1 MTAFDTY
8 LKQAPINFRNRMKK
22 NEFLALLQRYNL
34 GDTNS
39 EEYKK
44 LLNYYES
51 FQTNAEWDE
60 LLGSKEEIEKR
71 MLLRIQ
77 KSLNAEVIKEIPLR
91 PFYSRTI
98 FKLAAAASIVLLI
111 SIAALFKT
119 NEIVKGNM
127 PTDFPKAETISIGSD
142 KATLTLEDGSAVA
155 LEKGKNYN
163 KGNVKSNGE
172 KLVYNAKGKSKVIA
186 NNILTIPRGGQF
198 FVQLADSTKVW
209 LNSESQL
216 KYPVAFTEGETRQV
230 ELIYGEAYFEVS
242 PSTKHKGAKFKVKTQ
257 MQNVEVIGTEFN
269 IKAYKN
275 ENAIYTTLVKGKVAI
290 DNTKVKEILKPSEQ
304 SVIGKNGNDIIISK
318 VDVDNEISW
327 RKGLFVFKG
336 MPLKE
341 IAKVLSRWYDT
352 DIVFANPE
360 LGNVKF
366 NGVLSKNQK
375 LEEILTTIR
384 NSNFINAY
392 EIKDKTKTIT
402 IK

>member
-1 MTAFDTY
+1 
-8 LKQAPINFRNRMKK
+8 MKK
-22 NEFLALLQRYNL
+22 DEFLALLQRYIS
-34 GDTNS
+34 GDTNI
-39 EEYKK
+39 EEHKK
-44 LLNYYES
+44 ILNYYES

-60 LLGSKEEIEKR
+60 TLGSKEEIENR

-77 KSLNAEVIKEIPLR
+77 ESLKAEKVKVIPLK

-98 FKLAAAASIVLLI
+98 FKIVAAASVVLLI
-111 SIAALFKT
+111 SIATLFKT
-119 NEIVKGNM
+119 NEIEKGNM
-127 PTDFPKAETISIGSD
+127 PTALPVVAAQNISIGSD
-142 KATLTLEDGSAVA
+142 KATLTLEDGSVVA
-155 LEKGKNYN
+155 LEKGKAYS

-172 KLVYNAKGKSKVIA
+172 KLVYDAKGKSSTIA

-216 KYPVAFTEGETRQV
+216 KYPVAFEDGKIRQV

-269 IKAYKN
+269 IKAYKD

-290 DNTKVKEILKPSEQ
+290 DNTKVKEVLKPSEQ
-304 SVIGKNGNDIIISK
+304 SVIRKSGSDILISK
-318 VDVDNEISW
+318 VDVDNETSW

-341 IAKVLSRWYDT
+341 IAKVLSRWYDA
-352 DIVFANPE
+352 DIVFVNPE

-375 LEEILTTIR
+375 LEEILTTIK

-392 EIKDKTKTIT
+392 EIKDKSIT